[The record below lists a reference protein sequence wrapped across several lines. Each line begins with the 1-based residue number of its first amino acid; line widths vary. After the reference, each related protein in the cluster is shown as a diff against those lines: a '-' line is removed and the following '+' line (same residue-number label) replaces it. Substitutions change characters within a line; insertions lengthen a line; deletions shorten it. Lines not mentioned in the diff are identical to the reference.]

1 MNRLIEPD
9 QLQQTL
15 DTETALL
22 VHVGN
27 EATYLHGHI
36 PGAVLVT
43 PEQLVSGVPPATG
56 RLPEVDRLNAL
67 LGGLG
72 YQRERAIIAYDD
84 EGGGWAGR
92 FLWTL
97 DAIGHDHW
105 SYLNGG
111 LHAWSQAEGSLETE
125 PHCPSSTE
133 VSLSIDCGPIAEIA
147 DVLAAID
154 NGGACIWDVRSPAEY
169 AGTKL
174 AARRG
179 GHIPGAVNLDWLE
192 LMDPDRGLR
201 LRDGLEAI
209 LAEHGIDR
217 SKPVI
222 TYCQT
227 HHRSGLSYLV
237 ARLLKF
243 PAPRAYHGAWSEWG
257 NRDDTPIITGEGA

>member
-9 QLQQTL
+9 RLQQTL
-15 DTETALL
+15 DAEQAML
-22 VHVGN
+22 VHVGDETN
-27 EATYLHGHI
+27 YQRGHI

-43 PEQLVSGVPPATG
+43 PAQLISGVPPATG
-56 RLPEVDRLNAL
+56 RLPEVEQLIAL
-67 LGGLG
+67 FAGLG

-92 FLWTL
+92 FIWTL
-97 DAIGHDHW
+97 DVIGHRHW

-111 LHAWSQAEGSLETE
+111 LHAWQQAQGSLETE
-125 PHCPSSTE
+125 PHTPAPAE
-133 VSLSIDCGPIAEIA
+133 VSLTIERGPIAEIP

-154 NGGACIWDVRSPAEY
+154 QGGACIWDVRSAAEY

-179 GHIPGAVNLDWLE
+179 GHIPGAVNLDWLD

-201 LRDGLEAI
+201 LREGLEAL
-209 LAEHGIDR
+209 LAEHGIER
-217 SKPVI
+217 SKPII
-222 TYCQT
+222 TYCQS

-237 ARLLKF
+237 ARLLEF

-257 NRDDTPIITGEGA
+257 NRDDTPIVTSEGA